1 MKPKTPLEM
10 RRPRPPVHIE
20 PKVWGREVWIANG
33 PLYCGKILELRQGMS
48 TSLHYHKRKTESF
61 YLHCG
66 RLRIRI
72 KDSPASEQIEEFEM
86 NSGECMDI
94 PVGLVHEIHALEDS
108 QLFEFS
114 TEHFDSD
121 SHRLPKLD

>member
-1 MKPKTPLEM
+1 
-10 RRPRPPVHIE
+10 
-20 PKVWGREVWIANG
+20 
-33 PLYCGKILELRQGMS
+33 MS